1 MTNLH
6 SSIVNDHVIKF
17 DVWVK
22 LGNFLTRTQEESVA
36 QFHDICFVHS
46 CNLELGI
53 VITCLTNEKVKMLA
67 FFKSLVN
74 CLSHKTYKVPKT
86 VFCVIKHKYKLFNS
100 LNNRKFFLLL
110 PPIEGCHYFFP
121 AVPRC
126 VIEGKLSNSLGLG
139 GRHNFQAFHDTL
151 HRLVLESRIFSL

>member
-53 VITCLTNEKVKMLA
+53 VITCLTKEKVNMLA
-67 FFKSLVN
+67 FLNHFK
-74 CLSHKTYKVPKT
+74 
-86 VFCVIKHKYKLFNS
+86 
-100 LNNRKFFLLL
+100 
-110 PPIEGCHYFFP
+110 
-121 AVPRC
+121 
-126 VIEGKLSNSLGLG
+126 
-139 GRHNFQAFHDTL
+139 
-151 HRLVLESRIFSL
+151 